1 MTHSE
6 WGLGC
11 RGPEGTDERMDTT
24 PRDTLREET
33 ERTTRRHLRGRGTAE
48 ARLPA
53 NSAWTRGRGERARA
67 AAGGAVDGPRRPL
80 GSSREVWA
88 PHAGRAAEEGSPAP
102 VQGGAGF
109 KCWLH
114 TGQQRSPSSPGC
126 LLTPTPGDTRPSP
139 PRAPP
144 PHGARV
150 GAQAHTRGTHI
161 QARAR
166 THARTLSPP
175 R

>member
-67 AAGGAVDGPRRPL
+67 AAGPGERWTVRAARSAPAGRCGPRTRDGLRKKEAPRRSKEELASNAGSTRDSSAHRP
-80 GSSREVWA
+80 
-88 PHAGRAAEEGSPAP
+88 HQAAS
-102 VQGGAGF
+102 
-109 KCWLH
+109 
-114 TGQQRSPSSPGC
+114 
-126 LLTPTPGDTRPSP
+126 
-139 PRAPP
+139 
-144 PHGARV
+144 
-150 GAQAHTRGTHI
+150 
-161 QARAR
+161 
-166 THARTLSPP
+166 
-175 R
+175 